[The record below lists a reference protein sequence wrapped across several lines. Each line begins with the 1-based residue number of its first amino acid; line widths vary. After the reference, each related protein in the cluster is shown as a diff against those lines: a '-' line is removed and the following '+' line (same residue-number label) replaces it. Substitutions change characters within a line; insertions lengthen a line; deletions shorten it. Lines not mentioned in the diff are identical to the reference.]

1 MRVVPA
7 LVWARLR
14 HRPLRSVL
22 VVLGLAIATVLPVVA
37 EGSGTVVASQALR
50 HGIAGLPAGQRSLI
64 VSYPGIVLSSDELA
78 HLDTESRAGL
88 ARLSSAPVHRQL
100 LFRRIADASGASFFL
115 GAADDLAGSVRI
127 TSGRA
132 PASCTPTRCEVV
144 VVGTGTPTLDP
155 TLGIVVVGTAVR
167 TDPLLLSGT
176 FDPGHDAPL
185 LLADGVAQAQLL
197 ASLEQFQRSYGWV
210 APLDLDRVERLGVDD
225 YVALSADVTDQ
236 LFATHLGL
244 VLTAPDSVL
253 QSERD
258 RADLSSRRFALLS
271 GAGTALLLGFAMI
284 AAIGLRRDQQTLLGL
299 LRRRGASRRTL
310 RALAITEAAVPV
322 LAGTGLGLLVGG
334 LLAAVM
340 AGRARL
346 PGWASGLAAVQGALS
361 VALVGAVVA
370 TVVVLVTSS
379 SLSALGTQA
388 ATAWRVVDAA
398 VLVAFAMAGLAI
410 SRGVISAASLDGGAD
425 PLLTVLPVIA
435 VLTGGLLAARAW
447 PFLAAWVGRVLPR
460 RWLASRLALLG
471 VVRRPLR
478 PVATVAFLTA
488 ATAIVVFA
496 GGYRSTLAQGAV
508 DQAAFEVPLDARITT
523 GTTLERPL
531 DVQPAAEYGSAA
543 PDAAAFPVVRSATAV
558 RVSSAEATPV
568 EVIGVDPAALPLI
581 RSWAHVVGGLD
592 PVAVGHLIETPG
604 SAAGIPVPAGAV
616 SLSIPATGDLEQLS
630 VVVWFR
636 SGEGRDYGVTLTLT
650 GNRWAATLPVART
663 GLTLMSMTL
672 AESVEYA
679 THHQHV
685 VGEGLNDVPLL
696 TGRMSLG
703 APQFRPEDGPATS
716 GSWTGWGSDGAR
728 VVSTQDTLTISYGF
742 TGALVV
748 VRPLVEG
755 AQPVPVLVDPATA
768 ARAHAGLLELAGTG
782 SEPLQLRVVG
792 TLPRFP
798 TAGPAFILA
807 DSQALADALD
817 ARQPGTGS
825 VAELWLWAPDQQT
838 AALATAVTLP
848 PYDRLTVSLR
858 SERES
863 TLRADPVAA
872 GAQSL
877 LTFSAV
883 LALLV
888 GLLAL
893 VLLVLAERRDESAEL
908 YAWESDGVSPGT
920 LRGSLFV
927 RALAVLAVAL
937 PAGVVT
943 GLILSRVTTTL
954 VALTAVGT
962 TPRPPLTL
970 SVGPLWVAGVL
981 GVGALLGVVA
991 SGGVAM
997 SALRERLPRRPEQ
1010 DLR

>member
-37 EGSGTVVASQALR
+37 QGSGTVVASQALR

-78 HLDTESRAGL
+78 HLDSESRAGL

-115 GAADDLAGSVRI
+115 GAADDLVGSVRI

-132 PASCTPTRCEVV
+132 PASCTPVRCEVV
-144 VVGTGTPTLDP
+144 VVGTGTPALDP

-167 TDPLLLSGT
+167 TDPLLLTGT

-185 LLADGVAQAQLL
+185 LLADGVAKAQLL

-210 APLDLDRVERLGVDD
+210 AQLDLDRVERLGVDD

-258 RADLSSRRFALLS
+258 RAALSSRRFALLS

-284 AAIGLRRDQQTLLGL
+284 AAIGLRRDQQSLLGL
-299 LRRRGASRRTL
+299 LRRRGAGRRTL
-310 RALAITEAAVPV
+310 RALAITEAVVPV
-322 LAGTGLGLLVGG
+322 VAGTGLGLVVGG

-340 AGRARL
+340 AGSAGL
-346 PGWASGLAAVQGALS
+346 PGWVSGLAAVHSALS
-361 VALVGAVVA
+361 VALAGAAVA
-370 TVVVLVTSS
+370 TVVVVVTSS
-379 SLSALGTQA
+379 WAPGAQA
-388 ATAWRVVDAA
+388 ATVWRVVDAA
-398 VLVAFAMAGLAI
+398 VLVAFATAGLAI
-410 SRGVISAASLDGGAD
+410 SRGVVSAASLDGGTD
-425 PLLTVLPVIA
+425 PLLAVLPVIA
-435 VLTGGLLAARAW
+435 VLGGGLLAARAW
-447 PFLAAWVGRVLPR
+447 PFVAAWVGRVLPR

-478 PVATVAFLTA
+478 SVATVAFLTA

-496 GGYRSTLAQGAV
+496 GGYRSTLEQGAV

-523 GTTLERPL
+523 GVTLERPL
-531 DVQPAAEYGSAA
+531 DVQPVAEYGSVVEGAT
-543 PDAAAFPVVRSATAV
+543 AFPVVRSATAV
-558 RVSSAEATPV
+558 RVSSSEATPV

-581 RSWAHVVGGLD
+581 RSWAHVAGGLD
-592 PVAVGHLIETPG
+592 PVAAGHLIETPG
-604 SAAGIPVPAGAV
+604 SATGIPVPSGAV

-636 SGEGRDYGVTLTLT
+636 SGEGRDYGVTLMLA
-650 GNRWAATLPVART
+650 GKRWAATLPVTRT
-663 GLTLMSMTL
+663 GLTLMSVTL

-685 VGEGLNDVPLL
+685 IGEGLNDQPLL
-696 TGRMSLG
+696 TGRMVLD

-728 VVSTQDTLTISYGF
+728 VVSTADRLTISYAF

-748 VRPLVEG
+748 VRPTVEG
-755 AQPVPVLVDPATA
+755 AQPVPVLVDPGTA
-768 ARAHAGLLELAGTG
+768 ARARAGLLELAGSG
-782 SEPLQLRVVG
+782 NAPLQLRVVG

-807 DSQALADALD
+807 DSHALADALD
-817 ARQPGTGS
+817 SRQPGTGS
-825 VAELWLWAPDQQT
+825 VAELWLWAPDRQT
-838 AALATAVTLP
+838 SALAPALALT
-848 PYDRLTVSLR
+848 PYDRLTISLR

-863 TLRADPVAA
+863 TLRADPVAV

-877 LTFSAV
+877 LTFSAL

-943 GLILSRVTTTL
+943 GLVLSRVTTTL

-970 SVGPLWVAGVL
+970 SVGPLWVAAIL
-981 GVGALLGVVA
+981 GAGALLGVVA

-997 SALRERLPRRPEQ
+997 SALREPMPRRPEQ

>member
-37 EGSGTVVASQALR
+37 QGSGTVVASQALR

-88 ARLSSAPVHRQL
+88 ARLTGAPVHRQL
-100 LFRRIADASGASFFL
+100 LFRRIADATGASFFL
-115 GAADDLAGSVRI
+115 GAADDLTASVRI

-132 PASCTPTRCEVV
+132 PASCTPVRCEVV
-144 VVGTGTPTLDP
+144 VVGIGSPTLDP
-155 TLGIVVVGTAVR
+155 TLGIVVVGTALR
-167 TDPLLLSGT
+167 TDPLLLTGT

-185 LLADGVAQAQLL
+185 LLADGVAKAQLL
-197 ASLEQFQRSYGWV
+197 TSLELFQRSYGWV
-210 APLDLDRVERLGVDD
+210 APLDLDRVERVGVDD
-225 YVALSADVTDQ
+225 YVATSAEVSDQ
-236 LFATHLGL
+236 LLATHLGL

-284 AAIGLRRDQQTLLGL
+284 AAIGLRRDQQTMLGL

-310 RALAITEAAVPV
+310 RTFAITEAVVPV
-322 LAGTGLGLLVGG
+322 VVGTGLGLFVGG

-340 AGRARL
+340 ASRAGL
-346 PGWASGLAAVQGALS
+346 PAWASGLAAVQGALT
-361 VALVGAVVA
+361 VALVGAAVA

-379 SLSALGTQA
+379 WAPGA
-388 ATAWRVVDAA
+388 RPATAWRVVDAA
-398 VLVAFAMAGLAI
+398 VLVGLATAGLAI
-410 SRGVISAASLDGGAD
+410 SRGVISAASLDGGTD
-425 PLLTVLPVIA
+425 PLLTVLPAIA
-435 VLTGGLLAARAW
+435 VLAGGLLAARGW
-447 PFLAAWVGRVLPR
+447 PFLAAWVGRVLPT

-496 GGYRSTLAQGAV
+496 GGYRSTLEQGAV

-523 GTTLERPL
+523 GSTLERPL
-531 DVQPAAEYGSAA
+531 DVQTAAEYGSVVR
-543 PDAAAFPVVRSATAV
+543 DAAAFPVVRTSTAV
-558 RVSSAEATPV
+558 RVSSSEATPV
-568 EVIGVDPAALPLI
+568 EVVGVDPAALPLI
-581 RSWAHVVGGLD
+581 RSWAHVAGGLD
-592 PVAVGHLIETPG
+592 PAAVGHLIETPRV
-604 SAAGIPVPAGAV
+604 STGIPVPSGAV
-616 SLSIPATGDLEQLS
+616 TLSIRATGDLEQLS

-636 SGEGRDYGVTLTLT
+636 SGEGRDYGVTLTLA
-650 GNRWAATLPVART
+650 GKRWAATLPDTRT
-663 GLTLMSMTL
+663 GLTLISMTL
-672 AESVEYA
+672 AESVDYA
-679 THHQHV
+679 THHQHL
-685 VGEGLNDVPLL
+685 VGEGLNDQPLL
-696 TGRMSLG
+696 TGRMLLG
-703 APQFRPEDGPATS
+703 APQFGPEDGPSTR
-716 GSWTGWGSDGAR
+716 GSWTGWGSEGAR
-728 VVSTQDTLTISYGF
+728 VVSTADTLTISYGF

-755 AQPVPVLVDPATA
+755 AQPLPVLVDPGTA
-768 ARAHAGLLELAGTG
+768 ARARGGLLELAGG
-782 SEPLQLRVVG
+782 GNAPLQLRVVG

-807 DSQALADALD
+807 DARALAEALD

-838 AALATAVTLP
+838 GAQATALAQP
-848 PYDRLTVSLR
+848 PYDRLTVNLR
-858 SERES
+858 SEREL
-863 TLRADPVAA
+863 TLRTDPVAA

-877 LTFSAV
+877 LTFSAL

-888 GLLAL
+888 GVLAL

-943 GLILSRVTTTL
+943 GLVLSQVTTTL

-970 SVGPLWVAGVL
+970 SVGPLWVAAVIGT
-981 GVGALLGVVA
+981 GALLGVVA

-997 SALRERLPRRPEQ
+997 SALRERMPRRPEQ